1 MNVWFGSNKTSH
13 WSSFKKVG
21 WFYFFIF
28 SDKHY
33 NHSVTSSK
41 QNFIENFDL
50 EFSQFQKFD
59 WNFLQLIG
67 LIWEWLDIYILLSLS
82 IQEHGMDLH
91 LIKSSFKSLNN
102 FLKFLKTLILQVL
115 QNLMLLLIIYF

>member
-1 MNVWFGSNKTSH
+1 M
-13 WSSFKKVG
+13 
-21 WFYFFIF
+21 F

-50 EFSQFQKFD
+50 EFSKFQKFD
-59 WNFLQLIG
+59 WSFLQLIG
-67 LIWEWLDIYILLSLS
+67 LIWEWIDIYILLSLS

-102 FLKFLKTLILQVL
+102 FLKLF
-115 QNLMLLLIIYF
+115 